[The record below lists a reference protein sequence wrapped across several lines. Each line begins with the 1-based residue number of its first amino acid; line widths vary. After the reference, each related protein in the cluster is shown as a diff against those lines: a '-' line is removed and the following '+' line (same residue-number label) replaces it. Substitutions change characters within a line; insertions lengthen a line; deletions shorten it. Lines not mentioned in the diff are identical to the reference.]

1 MRLNEQDVDEIKM
14 KAQERIKY
22 IKYMMTMIKER
33 IKFNKNEIVRINTN
47 KIMFDSNKKIKIK
60 KKHKIQMKIITK
72 PYIFITQKLSLSM
85 IIPK

>member
-1 MRLNEQDVDEIKM
+1 MRLNEQDADEIKM

-47 KIMFDSNKKIKIK
+47 KIMFDSNNKIKIK
-60 KKHKIQMKIITK
+60 KKHKMKYTQITILLQNIGNRYMK
-72 PYIFITQKLSLSM
+72 HR
-85 IIPK
+85 